1 MNHAVPSAL
10 RKLAL
15 AGGLVLSLASC
26 MSAHAV
32 PEGAAGT
39 ATTANTAANSCTR
52 PDPAALRSAWQGF
65 RSAMLQGQAEQTGK
79 FLRFPLKLLSPMRGD
94 KPLVVTRPVF
104 LSNYAQ
110 LFQVGAGDYEVA
122 LLTEMK
128 KSSGNEYVPTPA
140 FDESR
145 CAWAGPVRIG
155 DYNFSYDKKT
165 GWLIESIY
173 YGQDYALA
181 KDFGFDR
188 ATAK

>member
-1 MNHAVPSAL
+1 MKHAVRCTV

-26 MSAHAV
+26 MSAHADGA
-32 PEGAAGT
+32 PASTAPATPAAGG
-39 ATTANTAANSCTR
+39 CTR
-52 PDPAALRSAWQGF
+52 PDPAALRTAWQGF
-65 RSAMLQGQAEQTGK
+65 RSAMLQGQPEQTGK

-94 KPLVVTRPVF
+94 KPLVVTRAVF
-104 LSNYAQ
+104 LSNYAE

-122 LLTEMK
+122 LLTDMK
-128 KSSGNEYVPTPA
+128 KSSGNEYLPVPV
-140 FDESR
+140 FDEGR
-145 CAWAGPVRIG
+145 CAWAGPVRVG
-155 DYNFSYDKKT
+155 DYNFSYDKKA